1 MDGSASV
8 RTGYSSRL
16 RRLAVTGTLATLAAM
31 TATTLAAALA
41 QAAGIDFEV
50 PEGGETIPLPGF
62 ASVTGIFS
70 VVGMLIAAALLR
82 WSARPAELFVKT
94 TVSLTGISLI
104 PPLLSGASTAT
115 TATLM
120 GLHLVAAS
128 VMIPALTRS
137 LRAPNE

>member
-8 RTGYSSRL
+8 RTRYTSRL
-16 RRLAVTGTLATLAAM
+16 RGLAVTGTLATLAAM

-50 PEGGETIPLPGF
+50 PEGGEKIPLPGF

-70 VVGMLIAAALLR
+70 VVGILIAAALLR
-82 WSARPAELFVKT
+82 WSARPAELFVRT
-94 TVSLTGISLI
+94 AVSLTGISLI
-104 PPLLSGASTAT
+104 PPLISGASTAT
-115 TATLM
+115 TATLI

-137 LRAPNE
+137 LRAQSD

>member
-8 RTGYSSRL
+8 RTRYSSRL

-104 PPLLSGASTAT
+104 PPLISGASTAT